1 MKERLELF
9 AKWMQETTTTFD
21 ERDGVLETALK
32 REREKTIQEIGSLLE
47 EVLSLEMENII
58 KELK

>member
-9 AKWMQETTTTFD
+9 AKWMQEKTTTFD
-21 ERDGVLETALK
+21 ERDGVLETALRYE
-32 REREKTIQEIGSLLE
+32 RERTIQEIGSLLE
-47 EVLSLEMENII
+47 EILTLEMENVI